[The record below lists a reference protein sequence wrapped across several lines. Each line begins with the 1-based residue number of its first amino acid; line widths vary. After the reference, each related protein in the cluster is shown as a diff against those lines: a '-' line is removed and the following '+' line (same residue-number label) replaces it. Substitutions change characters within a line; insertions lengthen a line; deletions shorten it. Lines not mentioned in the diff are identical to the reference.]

1 MQVLPAPNLRRY
13 IRHYLFLECN
23 YSSVNQLRVFADGN
37 PAFVFSIGSPLY
49 QDAEKKEPFPSA
61 FAYGQLNRSRVIHAE
76 GQISLVVVVFRPYG
90 ISSLLNVPARELL
103 DQAIPLNDL
112 GYSSPMLSKQV
123 FDCNSPEAII
133 ETLNMFFMSKAP
145 KDESANLLVEDIVK
159 YIEVNNGIFNLAQL
173 QQHTGATQRQI
184 ERKLNEMVGLG
195 PKHLGDIVK
204 LSMFLKRLRSA
215 HIGEKLTSLVYD
227 SGYYDQA
234 HLIKKFRK
242 ITGITPL
249 QYKRTI
255 QPLALNFISV
265 GFVQFNHSAL
275 K

>member
-1 MQVLPAPNLRRY
+1 MQVLPTPGLRRY

-23 YSSVNQLRVFADGN
+23 YSSVNQLRIFADGN
-37 PAFVFSIGSPLY
+37 PAFVFSIGNPLY
-49 QDAEKKEPFPSA
+49 QDAGKKEPLPSA

-76 GQISLVVVVFRPYG
+76 GHISLVVVVFRPYG
-90 ISSLLNVPARELL
+90 ISSLFNVPARELF
-103 DQAIPLNDL
+103 DQAIPLIDL
-112 GYSSPMLSKQV
+112 SGYSSAMLSKQV
-123 FDCNSPEAII
+123 FDCNSPQAII
-133 ETLNMFFMSKAP
+133 ETLNTFFMTKAP
-145 KDESANLLVEDIVK
+145 KDESANLLVEHIVK

-173 QQHTGATQRQI
+173 EQHTGATQRQI

-195 PKHLGDIVK
+195 PKHLGDIIK
-204 LSMFLKRLRSA
+204 LSMFLKRMRSA
-215 HIGEKLTSLVYD
+215 HTGEKLTSLAYD

-242 ITGITPL
+242 ITGITPS
-249 QYKRTI
+249 QYKRNSE
-255 QPLALNFISV
+255 PLALNFV